1 MNRKWGFLCS
11 SHHLCL
17 LTEVCFDC
25 SRPSW
30 CEEKGTGVF
39 AVPFKWNRPRFQ
51 CHWLPAVFFFP
62 RVRQQVSKG
71 GMSLW
76 LHWTYCHNTC
86 ESRVFSERNQAG
98 FYDFLKMFR
107 LSWCSFMSLFTN
119 LTFKKIFEGFFSD
132 KTCSSAVLKPFV
144 AALSKSLEFVLAS
157 CCLLLWVIGKCDV
170 LGSVPGSAPRA
181 WIFLYH
187 LGVFKAITVK
197 VRSLDC
203 YVVNSLK
210 N

>member
-62 RVRQQVSKG
+62 RVRQQVSKRG
-71 GMSLW
+71 SEPVAAL
-76 LHWTYCHNTC
+76 TYCHNTC
-86 ESRVFSERNQAG
+86 ENRVFSVRNQAG
-98 FYDFLKMFR
+98 FYNFFKCLNYLDALSCLCLLIWPLKNILRAFSATKTVLQLCLNRLLLHFLKA
-107 LSWCSFMSLFTN
+107 WSLCW
-119 LTFKKIFEGFFSD
+119 LP
-132 KTCSSAVLKPFV
+132 VV
-144 AALSKSLEFVLAS
+144 
-157 CCLLLWVIGKCDV
+157 CCCGW
-170 LGSVPGSAPRA
+170 LGSVMS
-181 WIFLYH
+181 W
-187 LGVFKAITVK
+187 
-197 VRSLDC
+197 
-203 YVVNSLK
+203 VVCQEVHQEHEYFCTIGGF
-210 N
+210 